1 VAAFIH
7 LGEALGIASLVVAV
21 VGLAVAFWQIAKVRS
36 TANAAKL
43 AIEQEQRRI
52 GGAMLL
58 ARTSDLEE
66 AAYAMRQAVAG
77 LIQGEAEDAVNN
89 WGRVASEHQAFLIAA
104 GEHDQQLAGYLE
116 LSLSFVPYVLEDLS
130 IGEDIEQACRRLLSH
145 ATGACTNARRVA
157 TTMMLKP

>member
-1 VAAFIH
+1 MAAFIH
-7 LGEALGIASLVVAV
+7 LGEALGIASLALGV

-43 AIEQEQRRI
+43 AIEQERRRI
-52 GGAMLL
+52 GGAILL

-66 AAYAMRQAVAG
+66 AARAMRQAVA
-77 LIQGEAEDAVNN
+77 LAQREAEDAVNN
-89 WGRVASEHQAFLIAA
+89 WGRVASEYQALLLTAA
-104 GEHDQQLAGYLE
+104 GEHDQQLADYLE
-116 LSLSFVPYVLEDLS
+116 LSVGLVPFALEDLTV
-130 IGEDIEQACRRLLSH
+130 GEDIERACRRLLSH